1 MNLFMGNLKEFNEK
15 MNSLSETELNKKL
28 LSRETYYQST
38 SMFHVIKGAI
48 RLHSSS
54 EICSRI
60 LEMRGPS
67 RMEHLQILE
76 KLLEHG
82 ANVNAR
88 DKRGFTTLHCCYI
101 SDNPPNNEIV
111 LSILKLLL
119 EKVTD
124 IKAKCKLGRSLLVK

>member
-1 MNLFMGNLKEFNEK
+1 
-15 MNSLSETELNKKL
+15 
-28 LSRETYYQST
+28 
-38 SMFHVIKGAI
+38 
-48 RLHSSS
+48 
-54 EICSRI
+54 
-60 LEMRGPS
+60 
-67 RMEHLQILE
+67 MEHLQILE

-119 EKVTD
+119 EKVAD
-124 IKAKCKLGRSLLVK
+124 IKAKCKLGRSLLVYCVTQGDLAIIKFLVKHALCQMLRTMME